1 MSYLACLSRFL
12 LAIYAIGN
20 CSARADVIADFY
32 AKKEVRF
39 VVGVSAGGGYD
50 AYARMLARYYG
61 RHLPGS
67 PAVVVTNMPGAGS
80 LVAAR
85 HIFSVAP
92 RDGTYIG
99 AIYASAIIEPLIAG
113 ANRSDYDP
121 AKFNFLGS
129 ANKEAFIC
137 VARSDSGVKRAEDL
151 RDRELVIGST
161 SAGGTTRDYPTLLN
175 NVLGTKMRLV
185 SGYPGTTEIFLA
197 VERGEVQGACGLSWT
212 NFSLRREQWLSS
224 GFVNVLVQENY
235 EDHPD
240 LKKIGVPLAVDL
252 ARSKAERE
260 VLEFVYAQAA
270 FGRPYVTSP
279 GVPSDRVAA
288 LREAFAKSLQDEDLR
303 NEAKKSNLDLSP
315 LSGEDFEQLIATL
328 FRAKPE
334 VLKLAREALTR

>member
-85 HIFSVAP
+85 YIFSVAP

-129 ANKEAFIC
+129 ANKEVFIC
-137 VARSDSGVKRAEDL
+137 VARSDSGVKRAK
-151 RDRELVIGST
+151 I
-161 SAGGTTRDYPTLLN
+161 SA
-175 NVLGTKMRLV
+175 
-185 SGYPGTTEIFLA
+185 TE
-197 VERGEVQGACGLSWT
+197 
-212 NFSLRREQWLSS
+212 SL
-224 GFVNVLVQENY
+224 
-235 EDHPD
+235 
-240 LKKIGVPLAVDL
+240 
-252 ARSKAERE
+252 
-260 VLEFVYAQAA
+260 
-270 FGRPYVTSP
+270 
-279 GVPSDRVAA
+279 
-288 LREAFAKSLQDEDLR
+288 
-303 NEAKKSNLDLSP
+303 
-315 LSGEDFEQLIATL
+315 
-328 FRAKPE
+328 
-334 VLKLAREALTR
+334 